1 MKLKRIIDTIEKWAP
16 LSTAEDFDNVGL
28 ILGNESSIVSKAII
42 TLDTLEN
49 VVDEAVEKNCDLI
62 ISFHP
67 IIFNGLKKLTNKTY
81 VERVISKCIMNNIF

>member
-16 LSTAEDFDNVGL
+16 LNTAEDFDNVGL

-49 VVDEAVEKNCDLI
+49 VVDDQDKAW
-62 ISFHP
+62 
-67 IIFNGLKKLTNKTY
+67 
-81 VERVISKCIMNNIF
+81 